1 MRLLRAPG
9 KPGVPVRH
17 YASRTAIPSHGSSE
31 ADVKPASQP
40 RPGSCPTATACL
52 LTWADTKKCPCPC
65 PTPALILAGVQQAIA
80 ASRHCAGSGS
90 FTQSRF
96 SSDPGGLLPSLAVLL
111 VGVAPATFFSWA
123 AFFLGGAILG
133 GPCSSS
139 CSSPCW
145 CGRWRSYPGW
155 GGSGGHRA
163 RGNVRATSSGDQ
175 APYIG
180 VQRRDGALALPYG
193 SKQAPGCPVPGVVV
207 VLTRRIRSWRLD
219 RDRLTA
225 LTTNWPASTP
235 PNAA

>member
-1 MRLLRAPG
+1 M
-9 KPGVPVRH
+9 
-17 YASRTAIPSHGSSE
+17 SHRDSMPTYLGGHHKMSLPMSH
-31 ADVKPASQP
+31 PCP
-40 RPGSCPTATACL
+40 HFGRCPTGNCRFPPL
-52 LTWADTKKCPCPC
+52 C
-65 PTPALILAGVQQAIA
+65 
-80 ASRHCAGSGS
+80 GSDS